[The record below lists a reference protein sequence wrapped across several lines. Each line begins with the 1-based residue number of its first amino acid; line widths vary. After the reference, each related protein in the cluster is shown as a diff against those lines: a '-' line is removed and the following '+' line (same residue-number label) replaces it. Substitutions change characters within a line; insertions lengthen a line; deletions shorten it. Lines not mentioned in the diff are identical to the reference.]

1 MTFPIS
7 AIKMLVKLLIFG
19 SNQDLIGGS
28 KQFLSIPFIR
38 VMDKDCLD
46 GQRAYNPL
54 IYSH

>member
-38 VMDKDCLD
+38 IMDKDCLD

-54 IYSH
+54 IYFH